1 MTTQTAPPRAQQAP
15 GAADDRL
22 PTTFTERHLIT
33 ATAMVVLLLVVV
45 GVLSGSF
52 VGRLL
57 AFLLSAVL
65 GQVNPGG

>member
-1 MTTQTAPPRAQQAP
+1 MTTHTAPPRAPEAL
-15 GAADDRL
+15 GAADDGP
-22 PTTFTERHLIT
+22 PTTFSERHRIA
-33 ATAMVVLLLVVV
+33 ATAIVVLLLVVV

-57 AFLLSAVL
+57 AYLVSTAL